1 MNARYPL
8 YDGAGNLFRMV
19 DGRRGDPLPQVPG
32 LCLFPGGRTDGLI
45 VLGAPRTPACDF
57 SMQYFNADGS
67 SGMMCG
73 NGGRCIAAFARDLG
87 IPAQAA
93 DGRYRFDAPD
103 GIHEA
108 EILDDAASDKRV
120 RLSLMPVRNCRR
132 TEEPRGWF
140 LNTGCRHFVT
150 FLSSE
155 EELNALDINAS
166 GVPLR
171 YHAAFAPE
179 GVNVDFAVLRPDGTL
194 AVRTYEKGVEA
205 ETRACGTGIVATAI
219 AAAIESGRSGAFHYD
234 VDVPGGHL
242 QTDFNWDGTCAESI
256 FLTGP
261 SHRH

>member
-1 MNARYPL
+1 MKAQFPL

-19 DGRRGDPLPQVPG
+19 DGRKGIQLPPVPE

-45 VLGAPRTPACDF
+45 VLGEPRSQDCDF

-67 SGMMCG
+67 GDMMCG
-73 NGGRCIAAFARDLG
+73 NGGRCIVAFARDLG
-87 IPAQAA
+87 ILPKAA

-108 EILDDAASDKRV
+108 DILHDDAADKQV
-120 RLSLMPVRNCRR
+120 RLSLTTVRDYRR
-132 TEEPRGWF
+132 VEEPKGWF

-150 FLSSE
+150 FLAAESE
-155 EELNALDINAS
+155 LKAMDINAA
-166 GVPLR
+166 GTPLR
-171 YHAAFAPE
+171 YHATFAPE
-179 GVNVDFAVLRPDGTL
+179 GVNVDFAVRRPDGTL

-205 ETRACGTGIVATAI
+205 ETRACGTGIVASAI
-219 AAAIESGRSGAFHYD
+219 AAAIEAGSKGRNHFD

-242 QTDFNWDGTCAESI
+242 QADFNWNGTCAESV

-261 SHRH
+261 THRH